1 MIYYCQLLCTA
12 PKRVSFLHPYMKLV
26 DSSYSSCFTASS
38 VSTSCLHSGHVLCR
52 SSQGTRQSLSN
63 KWPLYPKR
71 LNHLL
76 QNIYTHNKYSI
87 TYHGI
92 LVTKLPL
99 VRNTSL
105 QIVQVSCLQYLIS
118 ARCKVTAHR
127 SIIRYSSISLWLILG
142 SILMNRFDAGGGP
155 LALLWDS
162 SSSCDTRSSRNCS

>member
-127 SIIRYSSISLWLILG
+127 SIYTLLVYLTMVNPWEHLDESLWCGRWPFSVALG
-142 SILMNRFDAGGGP
+142 FFK
-155 LALLWDS
+155 
-162 SSSCDTRSSRNCS
+162 